1 MILIQT
7 IFSLIIT
14 LGILV
19 TIHEYGHYW
28 VARRCGVKVL
38 RFSVG
43 FGRPIFM
50 WKDRHGTEFA
60 IASIPLGGFVKM
72 LDEREGAVASELLP
86 FAFNRKPVSQRI
98 AIVSA
103 GPIANFLFAIFAY
116 WLMFMLGFNALTPTI
131 GEVEQESIAARAGL
145 YSGLEITQVDGRDTN
160 SWRAVSME
168 LINRIGETG
177 EIQLSARTSS
187 HSESGH
193 YILSIEN
200 WMLDREPNALL
211 SDLGIKPVTPSV
223 PAIMGQ
229 ILPGSPAEQGG
240 LRVAD
245 KVVEA
250 NGIVIEDWFDF
261 VEIIKVSA
269 EKEVLVKVER
279 PVDNS
284 VAEKIALTLKPEV
297 FVTEAGE
304 SIGRLGVGVQPFSY
318 PPEMIRTISYG
329 PLQSFLEASDQV
341 WADSV
346 MTLNAIKKMILGL
359 ISLDNLSGPITIAQ
373 VANESIESGS
383 EEFLRFL
390 ALLSVSLGILNL
402 LPIPV
407 LDGGHIFYYLVEAAR
422 GKPLSEKWQTLG
434 LKIGVSFILVLM
446 SLALY
451 NDIMRL

>member
-7 IFSLIIT
+7 ILSLIVT

-28 VARRCGVKVL
+28 VAKRCGVKVL

-43 FGRPIFM
+43 FGRPIFV

-72 LDEREGAVASELLP
+72 LDEREAPVEESLLP

-103 GPIANFLFAIFAY
+103 GPIANFLFAIVAY
-116 WLMFMLGFNALTPTI
+116 WLMFLIGFSALTPTI
-131 GEVEQESIAARAGL
+131 GSVDQESIAAQAGL
-145 YSGLEITQVDGRDTN
+145 YSGMEITEVDGRETN

-168 LINRIGETG
+168 LINRIGDTG
-177 EIQLSARTSS
+177 DIELSAATA
-187 HSESGH
+187 G
-193 YILSIEN
+193 SIN
-200 WMLDREPNALL
+200 SNVYSLRVQDWMLDSEPHGLL
-211 SDLGIKPVTPSV
+211 ADLGIHPVKPPV
-223 PAIMGQ
+223 PAIMEQ
-229 ILPGSPAEQGG
+229 ILPESPAEQGG
-240 LRVAD
+240 LKKNDRVI
-245 KVVEA
+245 EA
-250 NGIVIEDWFDF
+250 NGVVVEDWFDF
-261 VEIIKVSA
+261 VDVIKVSA
-269 EKEVLVKVER
+269 EKNVVVKVER
-279 PVDNS
+279 ESEDGRSS
-284 VAEKIALTLKPEV
+284 VIVLNMKPEV
-297 FVTEAGE
+297 FITEDGS
-304 SIGRLGVGVQPFSY
+304 SIGRLGVSVKPFTY
-318 PPEMIRTISYG
+318 PSEMIKTISYG
-329 PLQSFLEASDQV
+329 PLQSFVEACDQV

-346 MTLNAIKKMILGL
+346 MTLSAIKKMILGL

-373 VANESIESGS
+373 VANESIQSGS

-407 LDGGHIFYYLVEAAR
+407 LDGGHIFYYVIEAVR
-422 GKPLSEKWQTLG
+422 GKPISEKWQILG
-434 LKIGVSFILVLM
+434 LKVGVSFILMLM